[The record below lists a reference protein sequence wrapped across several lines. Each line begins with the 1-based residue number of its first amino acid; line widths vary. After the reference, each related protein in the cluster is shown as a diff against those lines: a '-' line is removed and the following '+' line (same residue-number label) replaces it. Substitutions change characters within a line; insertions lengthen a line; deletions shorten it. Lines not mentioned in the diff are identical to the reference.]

1 MNPFAA
7 LGGGMPT
14 MPGGGAEASG
24 KAALSPSEKLKRAK
38 DRRAKRKARKQ
49 NRKK

>member
-1 MNPFAA
+1 
-7 LGGGMPT
+7 
-14 MPGGGAEASG
+14 MPGGGAEAPG